1 MNKISG
7 NGLFRLGLSLAF
19 YLLLFLVP
27 MTAGAA
33 TIYVDA
39 DATGAGTGTSWGN
52 ACTELGEAMN
62 AASDGDEIWVA
73 AGTYRPTR
81 DKTGST
87 SPADTR
93 EKIFFF
99 KSYNSLKLY
108 GGFDGTDGAGGGTLE
123 TDLSQRDPATY
134 ETILSGDLNGDDDSG
149 GDNSENVY
157 HVVYFD
163 ALDQETLLDGFT
175 ITAGNANGS
184 SGQYLYG
191 GGFIILS
198 TAALSIPR

>member
-1 MNKISG
+1 MTKKRKSCFFSAVILAIFFTL
-7 NGLFRLGLSLAF
+7 LFRVQTTAF
-19 YLLLFLVP
+19 
-27 MTAGAA
+27 AA

-62 AASDGDEIWVA
+62 SATNGDEIWVA

-99 KSYNSLKLY
+99 KS
-108 GGFDGTDGAGGGTLE
+108 
-123 TDLSQRDPATY
+123 
-134 ETILSGDLNGDDDSG
+134 
-149 GDNSENVY
+149 
-157 HVVYFD
+157 
-163 ALDQETLLDGFT
+163 
-175 ITAGNANGS
+175 
-184 SGQYLYG
+184 
-191 GGFIILS
+191 
-198 TAALSIPR
+198 